1 MDDNGAHAAAD
12 RLADAGLRMLAGTI
26 VDNSGVT
33 RTKVIPVARLRQA
46 IECGVG
52 LSPVFAVMCA
62 DDGITESASYG
73 GPAGDMRLVPDMS
86 AAVLVDEAT
95 GLGWAPLNQFD
106 QELRPMEI
114 CSRQVLARVADSA
127 AAAGTSY
134 RMAFETEF
142 TLFRPDGQGGWTF
155 AHEGPGYGLRALID
169 TEAFAAELLA
179 AMEEAGLGTEL
190 LHPEYAAGQMEVSV
204 APAPPVAAADR
215 LVLTRL
221 LIARTARRQGLRASF
236 APVILPGDVGNG
248 CHLHFSAESD
258 GVPLFGGGGG
268 RCGMTARGEHLV
280 AGLVAA
286 VGEMAGLLAPSAL
299 SFTRLVPGHW
309 SGAYACW
316 GVENREAAVR
326 FIEGTLSSRP
336 GSANCELKCM
346 DHAANPYLA
355 AAAVIAATQDG
366 LQRALPLP
374 DPVGEAPDSIP
385 EAERQRRGIL
395 RLPTDLGAALDSME
409 KSPMLRSALGEGL
422 LGAFVAVHR
431 YELAAFA
438 GRPEQD
444 VAAALRWRY

>member
-1 MDDNGAHAAAD
+1 MDDNGTTAAAD
-12 RLADAGLRMLAGTI
+12 QLTGAGLRMLAGTI
-26 VDNSGVT
+26 VDNSGIT
-33 RTKVIPVARLRQA
+33 RTKVIPAARLRQA
-46 IECGVG
+46 AERGVG

-62 DDGITESASYG
+62 DDAITESASYG
-73 GPAGDMRLVPDMS
+73 GPDGDMRLIPDLS
-86 AAVLVDEAT
+86 AAVLVDEAA

-114 CSRQVLARVADSA
+114 CSRQVLARVASSA
-127 AAAGTSY
+127 AAVGISY

-142 TLFRPDGQGGWTF
+142 TLFRPDGQGEWAF

-169 TEAFAAELLA
+169 TEGFAADLLA
-179 AMEEAGLGTEL
+179 AMEAVGLGTEL

-204 APAPPVAAADR
+204 APAAPVAAADR

-221 LIARTARRQGLRASF
+221 LIARTARRHRLRVSF
-236 APVILPGDVGNG
+236 APVITPGDVGNG
-248 CHLHFSAESD
+248 CHLHFSAESG

-268 RCGMTARGEHLV
+268 RHGMTPNGEHLI

-286 VGEMAGLLAPSAL
+286 VGEIVGLLAPSAL

-316 GVENREAAVR
+316 GLENREAAVR
-326 FIEGTLSSRP
+326 FIEGTVTSRP
-336 GSANCELKCM
+336 GSANCELKCI

-366 LQRALPLP
+366 WQRALPLP
-374 DPVGEAPDSIP
+374 EPVGEAPDSIP
-385 EAERQRRGIL
+385 EAERQRRGIS
-395 RLPTDLGAALDSME
+395 RLPADLGTALDSLE
-409 KSPMLRSALGEGL
+409 KSALLRAALGEGL

-431 YELAAFA
+431 HELATFA
-438 GRPEQD
+438 DRPEQD

>member
-1 MDDNGAHAAAD
+1 
-12 RLADAGLRMLAGTI
+12 
-26 VDNSGVT
+26 
-33 RTKVIPVARLRQA
+33 
-46 IECGVG
+46 
-52 LSPVFAVMCA
+52 
-62 DDGITESASYG
+62 
-73 GPAGDMRLVPDMS
+73 
-86 AAVLVDEAT
+86 
-95 GLGWAPLNQFD
+95 
-106 QELRPMEI
+106 
-114 CSRQVLARVADSA
+114 
-127 AAAGTSY
+127 
-134 RMAFETEF
+134 MAFETEF

-236 APVILPGDVGNG
+236 APVIVPGDVGNG